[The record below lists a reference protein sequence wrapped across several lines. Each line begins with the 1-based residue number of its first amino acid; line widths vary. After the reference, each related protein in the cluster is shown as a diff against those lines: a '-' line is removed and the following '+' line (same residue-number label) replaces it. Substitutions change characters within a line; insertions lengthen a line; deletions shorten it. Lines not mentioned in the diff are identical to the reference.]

1 MPFSRI
7 LEIVASASN
16 FAKRYVAIAYIKPII
31 TGELSAF
38 EIIYFQESVRR
49 CPIDSN

>member
-7 LEIVASASN
+7 LEIVASISI
-16 FAKRYVAIAYIKPII
+16 FAPRYGAVVDVMPMII
-31 TGELSAF
+31 GELRAI